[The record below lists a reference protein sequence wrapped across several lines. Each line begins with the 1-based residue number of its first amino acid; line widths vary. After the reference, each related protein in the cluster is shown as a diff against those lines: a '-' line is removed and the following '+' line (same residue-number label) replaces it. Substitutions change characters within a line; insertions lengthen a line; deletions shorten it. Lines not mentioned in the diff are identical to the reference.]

1 MIRAA
6 IPQAGG
12 VGTRHGAGDGRAI
25 QREAGVEMLVEP
37 RHRGPNRD
45 TCIALAVSRSGGGD
59 RDLGRF
65 FGLLRLR
72 HRELLAELPDR
83 PPSQRLL
90 ELPAA
95 VPLDVLVE
103 SRGEVDAGRRGT
115 IHDIE
120 ERVRSLRA
128 RILAGCFD
136 QAILASNLKAL
147 GDANRLR
154 IIELLKHDEDMC
166 ACRLL
171 EELDISQSTLSHH
184 MSILCDAHLVQA
196 RRDGRWIRYRLDKDG
211 LAELGSTLARDP
223 AE

>member
-1 MIRAA
+1 MDKPAVAFVCIHNSCRSQIAEAIARDIAADAFRAYSAGTNPGGAVNEDAVRVLSEQRGIRMAGQVPKHLDALPA
-6 IPQAGG
+6 IDIVITMGC
-12 VGTRHGAGDGRAI
+12 
-25 QREAGVEMLVEP
+25 GVECPSLP
-37 RHRGPNRD
+37 
-45 TCIALAVSRSGGGD
+45 A
-59 RDLGRF
+59 
-65 FGLLRLR
+65 R
-72 HRELLAELPDR
+72 HREDWG
-83 PPSQRLL
+83 L
-90 ELPAA
+90 EDPTGKDDEAF
-95 VPLDVLVE
+95 
-103 SRGEVDAGRRGT
+103 RGT
-115 IHDIE
+115 IRDIE

-196 RRDGRWIRYRLDKDG
+196 RRDGRWIRYRLDKDV